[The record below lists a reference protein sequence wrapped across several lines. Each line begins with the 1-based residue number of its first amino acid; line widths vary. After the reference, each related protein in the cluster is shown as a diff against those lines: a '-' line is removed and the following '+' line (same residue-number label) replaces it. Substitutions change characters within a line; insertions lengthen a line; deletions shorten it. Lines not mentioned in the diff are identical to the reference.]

1 MRVFVVA
8 KWLILLT
15 LMLGG
20 YLSNAW
26 AASPDVRKFEWSP
39 AVINV
44 GQYTTFNWEIK
55 NVRRCYST
63 TSGPGLTER
72 ATSGSVGPVFG
83 NVPATITSKWYCIDL
98 NGNRFPAIGYLEA
111 TRTVVPESTKI
122 PFCELK
128 QYHDGKAYECDGR
141 AITPVFGT
149 RAHPNSAVSEFKVAE
164 NFATWKYFEDNGTY
178 GYPNRK
184 HAYYIYDFKSRFTSA
199 ITQLASTDIVKTES
213 IDEFRIVGQYAVWR
227 FIKNHGTKTIAYF
240 SRNLSTDSLA
250 RLIQLTQTATTPG
263 ITDSWQQIADF
274 NVMNNTAVWKFIDYR
289 TSNNVQ
295 TAYYYNDITGGHA
308 QSFTDTADRI
318 ANTVL
323 SDFNVDGNRVYWKFT
338 DNAYRTKSFGEA
350 CIKPVNIYAN
360 EVVRASGNDD
370 IRQFSITN
378 NIANWTF
385 YDSFL
390 QRETSHQ
397 EQLANC
403 N

>member
-1 MRVFVVA
+1 MRVFAVA

-26 AASPDVRKFEWSP
+26 AALPDVRKFEWSP

-72 ATSGSVGPVFG
+72 ASSGSVGPVFG
-83 NVPATITSKWYCIDL
+83 NVPASITSKWYCIDL
-98 NGNRFPAIGYLEA
+98 SGKRFPAIGYLEA
-111 TRTVVPESTKI
+111 TRTVVPESTKV

-149 RAHPNSAVSEFKVAE
+149 RAHPNSAVSEFKVTE
-164 NFATWKYFEDNGTY
+164 NFATWKYLEDNGTY

-184 HAYYIYDFKSRFTSA
+184 HAYYIYDFKSRFTTA

-263 ITDSWQQIADF
+263 ITDNWQQIADF
-274 NVMNNTAVWKFIDYR
+274 NVMNDTAVWKFVDYKG
-289 TSNNVQ
+289 SNNVW
-295 TAYYYNDITGGHA
+295 TSYYYNDLSGGFYSPFTQHA
-308 QSFTDTADRI
+308 TNRTDVVI
-318 ANTVL
+318 
-323 SDFNVDGNRVYWKFT
+323 SDFNIDGNRAYWKLT
-338 DNAYRTKSFGEA
+338 DQGYLTKTFGAA
-350 CIKPVNIYAN
+350 CIKPANIN
-360 EVVRASGNDD
+360 ETEIFKVSGNDD
-370 IRQFSITN
+370 IRQLSIVD
-378 NIANWTF
+378 NIAYWTV
-385 YDSFL
+385 YDSFSN
-390 QRETSHQ
+390 REISRQ
-397 EQLANC
+397 EQLAPC
-403 N
+403 S